1 MNLITA
7 VYWQTLQNH
16 SALLLQQY
24 QYKSIP
30 ICLFALCPGQ
40 NKLQGKAGAYL
51 TGQLLQ
57 WFRGQPFKR
66 LAQNPDKYFPSL
78 EENLEH
84 FLGQLNGDL
93 VSGGLSSHLQFIPIS
108 GIFCVDDHFLL
119 FSCGGQRIFS
129 LNKNLG
135 HGHVQCLTDYMEN
148 EKTAVGSLNIRQGIL
163 QRKVG
168 LLFATDTFCRQIA
181 EQDIRECLYVDELC
195 GEDQVQRHLRELGR
209 RGEALG
215 GRDMAAGMLFAYS
228 EKAF

>member
-1 MNLITA
+1 MNLVTA
-7 VYWQTLQNH
+7 AYWQAFQNH

-24 QYKSIP
+24 QCQCIP

-40 NKLQGKAGAYL
+40 NESQGKAGAYL

-66 LAQNPDKYFPSL
+66 LARNPDKYFPAL
-78 EENLEH
+78 EQDLEH
-84 FLGQLNGDL
+84 LLGQLSGDL
-93 VSGGLSSHLQFIPIS
+93 ISGGLAPHLQSFPIS

-119 FSCGGQRIFS
+119 FSCGGQKIYS

-135 HGHVQCLTDYMEN
+135 HGHVQCITDPVQN
-148 EKTAVGSLNIRQGIL
+148 EKEAADSLYIRQGIL

-168 LLFATDTFCRQIA
+168 LLFATDTFCRQLT

-195 GEDQVQRHLRELGR
+195 GEDQMRRHLWELGR

-215 GRDMAAGMLFAYS
+215 GRDMAAGMLLTRS
-228 EKAF
+228 

>member
-7 VYWQTLQNH
+7 VYWQDFQNH
-16 SALLLQQY
+16 SALLVQHY
-24 QYKSIP
+24 QYKHTP
-30 ICLFALCPGQ
+30 ICLFALCAGQ
-40 NKLQGKAGAYL
+40 NEAQGKAGAYL

-66 LAQNPDKYFPSL
+66 LVRNPDKYFPSL

-93 VSGGLSSHLQFIPIS
+93 ISGGLAPHLQSIPIS
-108 GIFCVDDHFLL
+108 GIFCVDDRFLL
-119 FSCGGQRIFS
+119 FSGGGQKIFI

-135 HGHVQCLTDYMEN
+135 HGHVQCLTDHMGD
-148 EKTAVGSLNIRQGIL
+148 EKTAAGSLNIRQGIL
-163 QRKVG
+163 QCKVG
-168 LLFATDTFCRQIA
+168 LLFVTDTFYRQLT

-195 GEDQVQRHLRELGR
+195 GEDQMQRHLRELGR

-215 GRDMAAGMLFAYS
+215 GRDMAAGMLLTHS
-228 EKAF
+228 